1 MDNFKPWELNTELR
15 KFLQTCLTQQWKR
28 SKMLA
33 VLKKD
38 FSCYRWSERT
48 LARRIKSITV
58 TASTELQTTANA
70 DIQEAPLDKKV
81 SNLILKIRSSS
92 NYTYSVFYNHYFK
105 CPQTKQTISLTYIV
119 GNISKTQ
126 TIQYT

>member
-15 KFLQTCLTQQWKR
+15 KFLQTSFRQQWKR

-70 DIQEAPLDKKV
+70 DIQEAPPDKKV
-81 SNLILKIRSSS
+81 
-92 NYTYSVFYNHYFK
+92 
-105 CPQTKQTISLTYIV
+105 
-119 GNISKTQ
+119 
-126 TIQYT
+126 